1 MGASLEDELLALGQ
15 EYNNL
20 EGEQRKLERNAD
32 SVNAEMFVE
41 CQELLQMFGLPYI
54 IAPMEA
60 EAQCAY
66 LELANLV
73 DGVVTDDSDVFLF
86 GARSVYKNI
95 FDDRKYVETYFVKDI
110 ESELGLNREK
120 LIRMALLLG
129 SDYTEGV
136 SGIGIVN
143 AIEVVNAFP
152 EEDGLCKFREWVESP
167 DPTILGKIGVQ
178 AGSNSKRRGSK
189 ASKSGTSDCKS
200 DKEGTSISDCHA
212 LQANEDDHA
221 IDDNINL
228 KQAFMDTHRNVSK
241 NWHIPASFP
250 SDAVMSA
257 YTAPQVDK
265 STEPFAW
272 GKPDIFLLRKVC
284 WEKFGWASQ
293 KADELLLPVLK
304 EYNKHETQLRLE
316 AFYTFNERF
325 AKIRSRRIKQAVKGI
340 TGKRSSELAS
350 TDDLKDVPEN
360 PKRREVSSRDNKS
373 KSKELMESSGCIDG
387 ETINSVNKLK
397 SQQKRRFPTEVLT
410 CEGGSNVFLSKA
422 EERKLNSAGSSRVR
436 GRRKA
441 KAAQRGRRK
450 DDPDSEV
457 NETSIHISS
466 SSASGSEHKDELQAR
481 KVHLGDSVRRSKR
494 ARKDVN
500 YADADE
506 ENDEPTVFPSRTSQ
520 SRSVGE
526 AAEQLLPQCPNVAQ
540 ENVTNSSGV
549 TQLTPEGP
557 SPGDGL
563 AGDYLVE
570 GGGFCADKDQP
581 EVENDW
587 VGAIQNEQSS
597 LEADKEYLQTGG
609 GFCVEDDEDQ
619 EGNEPAG
626 NATDRSDSPVS
637 PESAPDHQALPKA
650 QAMNPTDQNN
660 TSMSNEAEN
669 TENYAPSSVNAFS
682 AIPFLKR
689 KRRKN

>member
-1 MGASLEDELLALGQ
+1 
-15 EYNNL
+15 
-20 EGEQRKLERNAD
+20 
-32 SVNAEMFVE
+32 
-41 CQELLQMFGLPYI
+41 MFGLPYI

-66 LELANLV
+66 MELANLV

-95 FDDRKYVETYFVKDI
+95 FDDRKYVETYFMKDI

-152 EEDGLCKFREWVESP
+152 GEDGLCKFREWVESP

-189 ASKSGTSDCKS
+189 ASKSGKSDCKT
-200 DKEGTSISDCHA
+200 DKEGTSISDCNA
-212 LQANEDDHA
+212 LQDNEDDHA

-250 SDAVMSA
+250 SDAVISA
-257 YTAPQVDK
+257 YAAPQVDK

-325 AKIRSRRIKQAVKGI
+325 AKIRSKRIKQAVKGI
-340 TGKRSSELAS
+340 TGQSSSELAS
-350 TDDLKDVPEN
+350 TGDLKDVPEN
-360 PKRREVSSRDNKS
+360 PKRREVSSTGNRS
-373 KSKELMESSGCIDG
+373 KNKELTESSGCIDG
-387 ETINSVNKLK
+387 ETINSVKKLK
-397 SQQKRRFPTEVLT
+397 SQQKRRYPKEVLT
-410 CEGGSNVFLSKA
+410 SDGGSTVLVSKA
-422 EERKLNSAGSSRVR
+422 EERRLNSAGSSRGR

-457 NETSIHISS
+457 DETSIHISS
-466 SSASGSEHKDELQAR
+466 SSATGSEHKDELQAK
-481 KVHLGDSVRRSKR
+481 KVHLGDIVRRSKR

-506 ENDEPTVFPSRTSQ
+506 ENDEPTLFPSRTSH
-520 SRSVGE
+520 SRSIGV
-526 AAEQLLPQCPNVAQ
+526 AAEQLLSQCPNVAQ
-540 ENVTNSSGV
+540 ENVANSSWV
-549 TQLTPEGP
+549 TELTPEGP
-557 SPGDGL
+557 SPGDIL

-570 GGGFCADKDQP
+570 SGGFCADEDQP
-581 EVENDW
+581 EVENDR
-587 VGAIQNEQSS
+587 VGSIQNEESS
-597 LEADKEYLQTGG
+597 FKADKEFLHMGG
-609 GFCVEDDEDQ
+609 GFCVEDEEDQ

-626 NATDRSDSPVS
+626 NASGQSDSPMS
-637 PESAPDHQALPKA
+637 PESTPDNQALPKA
-650 QAMNPTDQNN
+650 QEMNLSDQNN
-660 TSMSNEAEN
+660 TCMSNDAEN
-669 TENYAPSSVNAFS
+669 TETGATPSSVNAFS